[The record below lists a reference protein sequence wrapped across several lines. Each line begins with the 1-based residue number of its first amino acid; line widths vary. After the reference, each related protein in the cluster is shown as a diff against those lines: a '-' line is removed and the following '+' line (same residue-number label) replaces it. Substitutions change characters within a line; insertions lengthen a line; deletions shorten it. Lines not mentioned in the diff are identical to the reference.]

1 MTTKEIDEKP
11 SDNARRLFESGD
23 IDKISVGTTE
33 RCVANENKNT
43 VMANYAAGQRI
54 TVRGEDFLITN
65 IEPDVNGNYLLHC
78 TGISELVK
86 NHHFVFDTS
95 IDKNMEIVSPINTQ
109 LVADKDPR
117 WRKTR
122 LLVETAIRN
131 NAFFSQKITVAQG
144 GAYDIA
150 EYQMEPTLKALE
162 LPRPRLLIADG
173 VGLGKTIEVGIFLS
187 EMIRRGR
194 GKRILVCAIKS
205 ILAQFQEEIWNR
217 FAIPLVRLDSV
228 GVAKIQ
234 NEIPLN
240 KNPFDYYDKTIISID
255 TLKNNGRFRA
265 WLEKTHWDIIVID
278 ECHKVA
284 NDTSLRGDLA
294 QFLAQ
299 KCDSLILTSATPH
312 NGNAESFANLMR
324 MLDPISI
331 PRNGEYTQED
341 VRPYYVRRFK
351 KDIEDERIRGQFQN
365 RKVISIPVYLH
376 PEEEKFLKVQ
386 HTRFQSVNKADSS
399 DPLYALSLFKS
410 YLSSPYAAKASLEE
424 RSKKDES
431 VEVKE
436 LLDLVNVNISLGIDS
451 RYVAF
456 RDKLKEIWKKNPNER
471 IVIFT
476 ERIATM
482 KFLEENIKKEF
493 RLSDNQVKRFDG
505 SLSDT
510 EQEEMVNDFAK
521 EDSKI
526 RVFISSDSGSQGV
539 NLHYFCHTM
548 FNYDIPWSLITLE
561 QRNGRIDRYGQKQTP
576 VIYYLVANGQEEDLR
591 TDFRILDKLLEKEQ
605 EVHDVLGDAMSV
617 MELYNSKQEED
628 EVADAL
634 RKGDEDFLQPA
645 RRRRRGGFKRPDVVT
660 TTPAKEHLSE
670 KIFEPKLSLYKSD
683 EDFYKDLFNE
693 LEAIDSIHHGD
704 VRWQDGD
711 VPYVEVKNNAELTDV
726 LFDIPREAIPSD
738 NIFRLCADK
747 HTLNKSI
754 ADSRKS
760 KNGDW
765 SKFLPLYDLHPIIQY
780 LLTKFTASVPKN
792 LAFVVKGE
800 QIPAGMSY
808 YLFYGSHANGLGQ
821 NLISKFF
828 LVPLDKEG
836 ALRDKPVSLF
846 DFLEQYQLTDGFL
859 QGVQEKDIKLLQ
871 ENLKSAIDFGS
882 ELYMKEKQFDI
893 AEKMERDLE
902 AYKKKLN
909 LWATNAE
916 ESLFQIDSDDIKIT
930 RRNHDKEIEE
940 IKKISDQ
947 SSQFYKDMFSLDKA
961 EPYMRLLAVFYNF

>member
-1 MTTKEIDEKP
+1 
-11 SDNARRLFESGD
+11 
-23 IDKISVGTTE
+23 
-33 RCVANENKNT
+33 
-43 VMANYAAGQRI
+43 MANYAAGQRI
-54 TVRGEDFLITN
+54 SVRGEDFLITN
-65 IEPDVNGNYLLHC
+65 IVPDVNDNYLLHC
-78 TGISELVK
+78 IGISELVK
-86 NHHFVFDTS
+86 NRKFIFDTG
-95 IDKNMEIVSPINTQ
+95 IDTNMEIVSPINTQ
-109 LVADKDPR
+109 LVSDKDPR

-144 GAYDIA
+144 GAFDIA

-194 GKRILVCAIKS
+194 GKRILVCALKS

-228 GVAKIQ
+228 GVARIQ

-240 KNPFDYYDKTIISID
+240 KNPFDYYDKSIISID
-255 TLKNNGRFRA
+255 TLKNNAKFRA

-284 NDTSLRGDLA
+284 NDASLRGDLA

-299 KCDSLILTSATPH
+299 KCDSMILTSATPH
-312 NGNAESFANLMR
+312 NGSAESFANLMR

-331 PRNGEYTQED
+331 PRSGEYTQED
-341 VRPYYVRRFK
+341 VKPYYVRRFK

-365 RKVISIPVYLH
+365 RNVISIPVELH

-386 HTRFQSVNKADSS
+386 HTTFRSLKKADKT
-399 DPLYALSLFKS
+399 DQLFALSLFKS
-410 YLSSPYAAKASLEE
+410 YLSSPYAAKASLDE
-424 RSKKDES
+424 RAKKDDS
-431 VEVKE
+431 IEVQE
-436 LLDLVNVNISLGIDS
+436 LLDLVNTNISCGIDT
-451 RYVAF
+451 RYAAF
-456 RDKLKEIWKKNPNER
+456 REKLKEIWKKNPKER

-493 RLSDNQVKRFDG
+493 RLSDEQVKRFDG

-521 EDSKI
+521 EESKI

-539 NLHYFCHTM
+539 NLHYFCHIM
-548 FNYDIPWSLITLE
+548 LNYDIPWSLITLE

-576 VIYYLVANGQEEDLR
+576 IIYYLVAQGSDDDLR
-591 TDFRILDKLLEKEQ
+591 TDFRILDKLKDKEQ
-605 EVHDVLGDAMSV
+605 EVHDTLGDAMSV
-617 MELYNSKQEED
+617 MELYNAKKEED
-628 EVADAL
+628 EVAEAL
-634 RKGDEDFLQPA
+634 RTGDTEFLQPA
-645 RRRRRGGFKRPDVVT
+645 RRRQRGGFKRPDVVT
-660 TTPAKEHLSE
+660 STPAKEHLSE
-670 KIFEPKLSLYKSD
+670 KIFEPQLSLYKSD
-683 EDFYKDLFNE
+683 ADFYKDLFNE

-704 VRWQDGD
+704 VRWKDGD
-711 VPYVEVKNNAELTDV
+711 VPYVEVKNNAELSDV

-747 HTLNKSI
+747 PTLNKSI

-760 KNGDW
+760 KDGDW

-792 LAFVVKGE
+792 QAFVVKGE
-800 QIPAGMSY
+800 QIPVGMSY

-828 LVPLDKEG
+828 VVPLDKEG
-836 ALRDKPVSLF
+836 ALRGMPISLF
-846 DFLEQYQLTDGFL
+846 EFLAQYHLTDGFL
-859 QGVQEKDIKLLQ
+859 QGVQEQDIEILQ
-871 ENLKSAIDFGS
+871 RNLKDAIKFGH
-882 ELYMKEKQFDI
+882 EDYMMQKQFDV
-893 AEKMERDLE
+893 ALKMEQDLS

-909 LWATNAE
+909 SWATDAQQ
-916 ESLFQIDSDDIKIT
+916 SLFQFESDEIKVT
-930 RRNHDKEIEE
+930 RRNRDKEIEE
-940 IKKISDQ
+940 IKKISDE
-947 SSQFYKDMFSLDKA
+947 SSQFYQDMFSLDKA